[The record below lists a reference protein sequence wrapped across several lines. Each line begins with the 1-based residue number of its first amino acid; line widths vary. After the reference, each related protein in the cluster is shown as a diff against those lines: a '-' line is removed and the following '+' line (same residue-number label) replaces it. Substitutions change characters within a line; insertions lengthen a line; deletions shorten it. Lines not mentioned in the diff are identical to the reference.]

1 MERSGTSLSV
11 ARAFPA
17 GSSSERF
24 EIESVLSLISE
35 SGGGRATQH
44 LVLHTLQRTAS
55 GRPVWYSFNDYCI
68 AEAPAEDALDFTQ
81 PWRSPICLV
90 YRNAS
95 ANDRDED
102 LNEFGRADRRS
113 DIQSSPE
120 GANAEA
126 NAQRNAQTTEQ
137 TDPQPSSQLSSQPS
151 SQLSSLDFGPLA
163 VCDLPGEGDLVAI
176 DCEFVALN
184 CEEVIP
190 AGRLLDRRRCSPTG
204 IASCGKRRTCSWA
217 A

>member
-102 LNEFGRADRRS
+102 LNEWERADRRA

-120 GANAEA
+120 GANTEA

-137 TDPQPSSQLSSQPS
+137 TDPQPSSQLSSQLLSQPSSQPSSQLLSQPSSQLS

-190 AGRLLDRRRCSPTG
+190 RGG
-204 IASCGKRRTCSWA
+204 Y
-217 A
+217 